1 LIDRGPTRKSKNHQ
15 DPDNLETEQAARSG
29 AAVIEETARN
39 SSFGSGGAMRR
50 PSHQAKFV
58 VLGLLKTATAFAA
71 NPSSARYPP
80 QAPSLF
86 GSLSFAAAA
95 AATGRTFLPDHQLLN
110 GVVVAEDQDLKQV
123 RKVPANT
130 GPGSSTLQPPPA
142 RRRHH
147 VELRVAQPSDFPSLA
162 ECNERTLPENY
173 CGRWYQQHLTDWP
186 DLAFVIVE
194 KERRVVA
201 YLLGKTHEV
210 AVDRRS
216 SFGVG
221 ADGSSSLL
229 LRATRRSEHVGHVS
243 SLAVLP
249 EFRRQG
255 LASQLMDA
263 FHERIERKCQSVS
276 LHCRTS
282 NKAAVRLYE
291 SSGYEAS
298 YTIPN
303 YYEDGEDAYFMKK
316 VFKPSSL
323 FERLRPMTQSDLL
336 PKVIWLRELD
346 EHGRDNRNEEETTE
360 MLSGIM

>member
-1 LIDRGPTRKSKNHQ
+1 
-15 DPDNLETEQAARSG
+15 
-29 AAVIEETARN
+29 
-39 SSFGSGGAMRR
+39 MRR

-58 VLGLLKTATAFAA
+58 VLGLLKTATAFAS
-71 NPSSARYPP
+71 NPSSRYPN
-80 QAPSLF
+80 APSLF
-86 GSLSFAAAA
+86 GSLSVVA
-95 AATGRTFLPDHQLLN
+95 AATTSTTGRPFLPDQLLN
-110 GVVVAEDQDLKQV
+110 KHPGVGIEEQDLKKV

-130 GPGSSTLQPPPA
+130 LQPQQPPPTA
-142 RRRHH
+142 TATRRRY
-147 VELRVAQPSDFPSLA
+147 VELRVAQPSDVPSLA

-173 CGRWYQQHLTDWP
+173 CSRWYHQHLTDWP

-201 YLLGKTHEV
+201 YLLGKTQEV
-210 AVDRRS
+210 SVDRRAA
-216 SFGVG
+216 FGVG

-229 LRATRRSEHVGHVS
+229 LRATRPRHEHVGHVS

-255 LASQLMDA
+255 LASQLLDV
-263 FHERIERKCQSVS
+263 FHGRIERKCQSAS

-282 NKAAVRLYE
+282 NQAAVRLYE

-323 FERLRPMTQSDLL
+323 FERLRPMTPPDL
-336 PKVIWLRELD
+336 PKEIRLRELD
-346 EHGRDNRNEEETTE
+346 HNERGRENREEEAETTE
-360 MLSGIM
+360 LWSGMM

>member
-1 LIDRGPTRKSKNHQ
+1 
-15 DPDNLETEQAARSG
+15 
-29 AAVIEETARN
+29 
-39 SSFGSGGAMRR
+39 MRR

-80 QAPSLF
+80 QAPSSLF

-95 AATGRTFLPDHQLLN
+95 ATTGRPFLPDHQLLN
-110 GVVVAEDQDLKQV
+110 HGVVVEDQDLQQV

-130 GPGSSTLQPPPA
+130 SSTLQPPPPA
-142 RRRHH
+142 RRRH
-147 VELRVAQPSDFPSLA
+147 VELRVAQPSDVPSLA

-173 CGRWYQQHLTDWP
+173 CSRWYQQHLTDWP

-201 YLLGKTHEV
+201 YLLGKTQEV

-216 SFGVG
+216 AFGVG

-229 LRATRRSEHVGHVS
+229 LRATRPRSEHVGHVS

-255 LASQLMDA
+255 LASQLLDA
-263 FHERIERKCQSVS
+263 FHERIERKCQSAS

-282 NKAAVRLYE
+282 NQAAVRLYE

-323 FERLRPMTQSDLL
+323 FERLRPAMTQPDL

-346 EHGRDNRNEEETTE
+346 EHGRDKRNEEETTE